1 MLPRPDPARASRS
14 AGLAASF
21 RHALRGVVEVAA
33 HERNMKIHL
42 CAGVVLGVVGS
53 EVAFSFEAR
62 LALVL
67 CVALVLAGE
76 TLNSALEAL
85 VDLHTREFRHE
96 ARRVKD
102 AAAGVVFLLAAG
114 AALTGAAVVAA
125 SWREIGA
132 AWARVEGRA
141 AVDAS
146 AVLCVAGLLFV
157 PMARL
162 AAAAVAIAGAG
173 SLLVLAAHSVSL
185 TFSVMALGIWGLAV
199 AACFRPPLPDPSG
212 EGTDRQG
219 PAETSHQVAPPPPA
233 GERVGRGGRS
243 A

>member
-1 MLPRPDPARASRS
+1 MPSRPDGRASAG
-14 AGLAASF
+14 AGLLASF

-33 HERNMKIHL
+33 HERNMKLHL
-42 CAGVVLGVVGS
+42 CAGAAVGVLGS

-85 VDLHTREFRHE
+85 VDLHTPELRHE

-114 AALTGAAVVAA
+114 AALTGSAVVAA
-125 SWREIGA
+125 SWREIGE
-132 AWARVEGRA
+132 AWARVQGRVAVDVA
-141 AVDAS
+141 AVA
-146 AVLCVAGLLFV
+146 CVALLLFA
-157 PMARL
+157 PIARR

-173 SLLVLAAHSVSL
+173 SLLVVAATGVSL
-185 TFSVMALGIWGLAV
+185 TFTVMALGIWGIAV
-199 AACFRPPLPDPSG
+199 AARFKAPLPADAARGSRPPSPCGPS
-212 EGTDRQG
+212 
-219 PAETSHQVAPPPPA
+219 PPV
-233 GERVGRGGRS
+233 GERARRGGG
-243 A
+243 AP